1 MNAWLFKS
9 DPDDYSAADLERDG
23 RTTWDGVSNA
33 LALRHLRSARA
44 GDAVALYHT
53 GDEKAVVA
61 LARVVAV
68 TGAGAKAAEVESG
81 VEIAFD
87 RWLPRPVAL
96 SDLKR
101 DAAFADSP
109 LVKISRLSILPLND
123 AQWRRIL
130 TLAGASARGSR

>member
-1 MNAWLFKS
+1 MNTWLFKS
-9 DPDDYSAADLERDG
+9 DPDDYAAADLERDG

-61 LARVVAV
+61 LARVTAAA
-68 TGAGAKAAEVESG
+68 GAGAKDAEGASA

-87 RWLPRPVAL
+87 CWLPRPVTL
-96 SDLKR
+96 SDLKG

-109 LVKISRLSILPLND
+109 LVKISRLSILPLD
-123 AQWRRIL
+123 APQWRRIL
-130 TLAGASARGSR
+130 TLGGDSARRGR